1 MAQQLNLPTYSAY
14 ELPISLDNIPINLR
28 IVWNTRI
35 SSWFLDVRDSKMNVI
50 EEGIRL
56 SINQPLIVFGID
68 SWRAEGNL
76 FIIPTSS
83 ETVEKGGLLTRNN
96 FGGENNYQM
105 LYVPREEFEAFHVTD
120 SRALG

>member
-14 ELPISLDNIPINLR
+14 TLPMSLDNIPITLR
-28 IVWNTRI
+28 IVWNTRV